1 MVKYNG
7 KRGFQAKVIIQT
19 IHMQESCV
27 SQWSLNLIMLMTV
40 YTGSKNK
47 HFSNFPCA
55 VKISSYFMAQIIVFL
70 NNSSYIIAT
79 FFFERGL
86 HLKNIC
92 LFSHTKISSNFFFC
106 QSNHS
111 FIWERYSAKASKCKN
126 KGIAKGRE

>member
-79 FFFERGL
+79 FFFFLSVDCISKTFAYSPIQRLAATFFLPKQPQLYLG
-86 HLKNIC
+86 KV
-92 LFSHTKISSNFFFC
+92 FSK
-106 QSNHS
+106 
-111 FIWERYSAKASKCKN
+111 SKQM
-126 KGIAKGRE
+126 